1 MPFSNAKNC
10 KDQLPDWFRLDVA
23 SLKTEAAAAVL
34 ALAFLL
40 TNFVTLKHSY
50 DQVEKPTHVSKVVP
64 KQWGFDKSYLSAK
77 PTPWH
82 SSSKNVNEN
91 IFNKKNHSGQF
102 LISFGQAFVGLAE
115 QHPKSAIGGLGLGWV
130 RAFFLAAFFGSCLD
144 WFILQAER
152 KRNNTA
158 KSSVL
163 PPPVPNG

>member
-1 MPFSNAKNC
+1 MPRPQGELMSFSNAKNC

-23 SLKTEAAAAVL
+23 SLKAEAAAAVL
-34 ALAFLL
+34 ALAFLH

-91 IFNKKNHSGQF
+91 IFNKKK
-102 LISFGQAFVGLAE
+102 SFGSIPHQFWPG
-115 QHPKSAIGGLGLGWV
+115 V
-130 RAFFLAAFFGSCLD
+130 RRTCGTASKKRNWRFGS
-144 WFILQAER
+144 WVGSGILFSR
-152 KRNNTA
+152 
-158 KSSVL
+158 VL
-163 PPPVPNG
+163 WILSRLVYTSG